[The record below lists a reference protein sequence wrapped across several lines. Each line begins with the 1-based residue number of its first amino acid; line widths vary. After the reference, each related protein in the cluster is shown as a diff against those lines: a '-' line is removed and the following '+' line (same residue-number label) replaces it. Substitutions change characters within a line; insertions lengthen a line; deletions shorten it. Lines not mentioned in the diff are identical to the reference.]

1 MAARFTMYR
10 SGVGELL
17 RSEMVEA
24 ELRRRG
30 ELIKAQAVATAPV
43 GTPPDDKHPGLYRD
57 SFEVRSTREGGRRH
71 DRAVVTVIN
80 VAPYARWVEY
90 GNGTPY
96 APAHHTLL
104 RAARAGGGR

>member
-24 ELRRRG
+24 ELKRRG
-30 ELIKAQAVATAPV
+30 ELIKAAAVATAPV
-43 GTPPDDKHPGLYRD
+43 GIPPDDKHPGLYRD
-57 SFEVRSTREGGRRH
+57 SFHVLSTRQGGRRR

-80 VAPYARWVEY
+80 PVPYARWVEY
-90 GNGTPY
+90 GNGRPD

-104 RAARAGGGR
+104 RAAHAGGG